1 MITEDNIN
9 EQNKNLEEMD
19 YNANEDIFN
28 QEKSVSIDENG
39 NILTSQSMDEETLD
53 GDLDVPGEEADDDM
67 EEIGEEDEENNYW
80 STSDND
86 DDHEEIN
93 EDLVD

>member
-39 NILTSQSMDEETLD
+39 NIV
-53 GDLDVPGEEADDDM
+53 G
-67 EEIGEEDEENNYW
+67 IF
-80 STSDND
+80 
-86 DDHEEIN
+86 
-93 EDLVD
+93 